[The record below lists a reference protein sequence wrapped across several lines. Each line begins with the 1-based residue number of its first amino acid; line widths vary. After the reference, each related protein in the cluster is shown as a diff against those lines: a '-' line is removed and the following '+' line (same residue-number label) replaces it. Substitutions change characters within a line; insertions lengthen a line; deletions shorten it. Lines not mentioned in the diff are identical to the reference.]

1 MCTCVSLQ
9 YPEDGGVPLTVLRD
23 ELIKLGATENI
34 PRAKIDLL
42 VQKADEDRDGMLDY
56 SEFVKLVSEF
66 VRTVDEMNKLLT
78 YHKLRTS
85 K

>member
-1 MCTCVSLQ
+1 MININGIFKWSLHICLFLWPLLCTK
-9 YPEDGGVPLTVLRD
+9 YPEDGGVPLNVLRD

-56 SEFVKLVSEF
+56 SEFVKLVIF
-66 VRTVDEMNKLLT
+66 
-78 YHKLRTS
+78 
-85 K
+85 